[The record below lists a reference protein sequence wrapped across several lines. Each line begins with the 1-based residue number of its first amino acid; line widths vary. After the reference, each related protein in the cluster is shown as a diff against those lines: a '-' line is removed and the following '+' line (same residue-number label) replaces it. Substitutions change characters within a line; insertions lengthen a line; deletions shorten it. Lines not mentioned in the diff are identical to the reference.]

1 MTTCINISHA
11 DHDPEILSV
20 PEDDENN
27 ENISTRD
34 ALKAPDAKQFEE
46 VIRKKVWDLTKG
58 TGTLVPFSTDEFK
71 RMKKYWQIGT
81 TVNKCKR

>member
-27 ENISTRD
+27 ENISTRE
-34 ALKAPDAKQFEE
+34 ALKAADAEQFKE
-46 VIRKKVWDLTKG
+46 VIRKKVWELTKG
-58 TGTLVPFSTDEFK
+58 TGTLVPVSTDEVK

-81 TVNKCKR
+81 TLKCKR